1 MTTEWCSA
9 RSLAFAALVL
19 VSTSV
24 AQTATVRG
32 RIDRYD
38 PPDIVTVS
46 HVKVVRCQGSARL
59 DSTTTGQDG
68 MYYFPRVPAGA
79 YRLEIMP
86 PPGDSFLRS
95 FELGFEV
102 PPGRPKVDIPAQL
115 LNRLVFEQPAVDAPV
130 PTGDTVRAEGTHSF
144 PSGTTVWFLFNTGA
158 ARYHFSGDT
167 AVLTAGRPWSVRLG
181 VPQGATRLVAV
192 LATLEARADFAAKA
206 AQKFS
211 GDLEGLPDGTRTVA
225 ARRFTEP

>member
-1 MTTEWCSA
+1 MTIRKCTTGG
-9 RSLAFAALVL
+9 LVFAALVL

-38 PPDIVTVS
+38 PPDVITVS
-46 HVKVVRCQGSARL
+46 YVKVVCCQGSARL

-68 MYYFPRVPAGA
+68 MYYFLRVPAGD
-79 YRLEIMP
+79 YRLEITP
-86 PPGDSFLRS
+86 PPGDSFLRP

-102 PPGRPKVDIPAQL
+102 PPGRPRVDIPARL
-115 LNRLVFEQPAVDAPV
+115 LNRLVFEQPAADAPV
-130 PTGDTVRAEGTHSF
+130 PAGDTVRAEGTHSF
-144 PSGTTVWFLFNTGA
+144 PSGTTVWFLFKTGA

-167 AVLTAGRPWSVRLG
+167 TVLTAGQPWSVRLG

-192 LATLEARADFAAKA
+192 LATLGARADFTAKA

-225 ARRFTEP
+225 ARQFAEP